1 MRQVRSCDHRLCRT
15 FTLEALPHQT
25 PQHLATVVAEGWC
38 LVGVNIEH
46 VGTDLEVLH
55 RGLS

>member
-1 MRQVRSCDHRLCRT
+1 MWSCDWRLRRT
-15 FTLEALPHQT
+15 FALEALPHQT

-38 LVGVNIEH
+38 LVGVDVEH